1 MIYPELLK
9 KSLKIPKKVIR
20 SRRWNKSDNTMVK
33 RKRTKGHT
41 LIYKTASPVL
51 VLNTNVIRDFSY
63 IRTNVVVRLPI
74 SSCKCRVRY
83 IDIGYICKQEN

>member
-1 MIYPELLK
+1 M
-9 KSLKIPKKVIR
+9 
-20 SRRWNKSDNTMVK
+20 
-33 RKRTKGHT
+33 
-41 LIYKTASPVL
+41 IYKTASPVL

-63 IRTNVVVRLPI
+63 IRTNVVVRLSI